1 MSENNHFIAAA
12 IDGPAGAGKSTIA
25 RIAAKELGFIYIDTG
40 AMYRSIGLACMKS
53 NIDVNDA
60 EAVKSILPQT
70 EISIVFKDGEQ
81 HILLNGKDVSDE
93 IRTEKVSMSAS
104 SVSAIPA
111 VRSFLLELQRSFA
124 KENNVI
130 MDGRDIGTVV
140 LPDAQVKIFLTASPE
155 SRARRRTDQL
165 AEKGIEADY
174 KAVLEDIIKRDYN
187 DTHRETAPLKAADD
201 AVLVDTTE
209 LTLEQSIAAISQI
222 IKEKL

>member
-1 MSENNHFIAAA
+1 MSEKEQFIAAA

-40 AMYRSIGLACMKS
+40 AMYRSIGLACLNN
-53 NIDVNDA
+53 NIDVSDSPA
-60 EAVKSILPQT
+60 VEALLPDI
-70 EISIVFKDGEQ
+70 EINIVFRDGEQ
-81 HILLNGKDVSDE
+81 HILLNGKDVSEE
-93 IRTEKVSMSAS
+93 IRTEKVSMAASA
-104 SVSAIPA
+104 VSAIPA
-111 VRSFLLELQRSFA
+111 VRAFLLELQRSFA

-165 AEKGIEADY
+165 AEKGIKADY
-174 KAVLEDIIKRDYN
+174 QAVLEDIIKRDYN

-209 LTLEQSIAAISQI
+209 LTLTQSIAAISQI

>member
-40 AMYRSIGLACMKS
+40 AMYRSIGLACLKS

>member
-40 AMYRSIGLACMKS
+40 AMYRSIGLACLKS

-70 EISIVFKDGEQ
+70 EISIIFKDGEQ